1 MGAPPGLRQGNG
13 MNRRVWSRGPALSL
27 NQRQHKERE
36 CGHLQHHSATRPHRQ
51 FRTQK
56 GYTSLTRS
64 VTSRYPMVRPAG
76 TPLRPHFGPRVAVR
90 LRWEDRMLREAKQQ
104 ERRPYGQPGLV
115 SRKPLSAASNWKGP
129 TYSTGQH
136 PGPAECL
143 RSNRAP
149 CRAEHRSASH
159 SPRTP
164 WRGPDPH
171 CGSCCPLVR

>member
-1 MGAPPGLRQGNG
+1 

-104 ERRPYGQPGLV
+104 ERRTDEP
-115 SRKPLSAASNWKGP
+115 PLRGTTEPPWQHASGAFALLEP
-129 TYSTGQH
+129 RL
-136 PGPAECL
+136 PAPL
-143 RSNRAP
+143 RI
-149 CRAEHRSASH
+149 HASH
-159 SPRTP
+159 PNAPGAHLTRPEHAPQCPAPTPPMRARKRLQEGRSPAGWVWSRVE
-164 WRGPDPH
+164 G
-171 CGSCCPLVR
+171 